1 MNKIDF
7 KNIRNQ
13 FESMIQ
19 FFDGHKIVNQKI
31 FSAVFDLNVNCE
43 DLLGYIL
50 PNYNYIL
57 DYGIKKL
64 LSIDYCTLALF

>member
-19 FFDGHKIVNQKI
+19 IFDKHKISNQKI
-31 FSAVFDLNVNCE
+31 FSAVFDLNFNFE
-43 DLLGYIL
+43 YIL
-50 PNYNYIL
+50 GDILSNYNPIFFFKHQL
-57 DYGIKKL
+57 CG
-64 LSIDYCTLALF
+64 F